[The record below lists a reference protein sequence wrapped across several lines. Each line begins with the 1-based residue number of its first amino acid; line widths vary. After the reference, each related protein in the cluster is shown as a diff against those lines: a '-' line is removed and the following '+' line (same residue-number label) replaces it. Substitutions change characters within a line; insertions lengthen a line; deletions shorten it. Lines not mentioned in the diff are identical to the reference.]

1 VFSDP
6 KARFEYVPNCPE
18 DDPVTPPVAKSM
30 VSAPSDEPS
39 LVVNVQLVGVAIEA
53 DAHKDRAAAHRSDFI
68 EFLPFAAISNVLRL
82 SLRLFC
88 DLTSIL
94 YHRRKFGFGLRFSW
108 RCARGSQGQ
117 RIDGVTD
124 VAHIIVVGNEKGG
137 SGKSTTCMH
146 VGTALARMGFR
157 VGALDLDLRQ
167 RSFGRYVENRRAY
180 MERMGLNLPSP
191 EYMALPEV
199 DTATLQPDENAYDAR
214 LSAAIAA
221 MEPASDFIVID
232 CPGSHT
238 RLSQFA
244 HSLADTL
251 ITPLNDSFVD
261 FDLLARVDPETGKV
275 KGPSIYSE
283 MVWGAR
289 QLRAQAGLKPIDWI
303 VLRNRLGAQQ
313 MHNKKKVG
321 AALEELSRRIGFR
334 VAPGFSERV
343 IFRELFPR
351 GLTLLDLKDTGVD
364 QLNISN
370 IAARQEV
377 RDLIAALRLPA
388 VSSGA

>member
-1 VFSDP
+1 
-6 KARFEYVPNCPE
+6 
-18 DDPVTPPVAKSM
+18 M
-30 VSAPSDEPS
+30 
-39 LVVNVQLVGVAIEA
+39 
-53 DAHKDRAAAHRSDFI
+53 
-68 EFLPFAAISNVLRL
+68 
-82 SLRLFC
+82 
-88 DLTSIL
+88 
-94 YHRRKFGFGLRFSW
+94 
-108 RCARGSQGQ
+108 
-117 RIDGVTD
+117 
-124 VAHIIVVGNEKGG
+124 AHIIVVGNEKGG

-146 VGTALARMGFR
+146 VATALARMGHR

-167 RSFGRYVENRRAY
+167 RTFGRYIENRKAY
-180 MERMGLNLPSP
+180 LARMGLTLATPDYR
-191 EYMALPEV
+191 ELPEG
-199 DTATLQPDENAYDAR
+199 DAATLQPGENPFDAR
-214 LSAAIAA
+214 LSAAVADLD
-221 MEPASDFIVID
+221 PVSDFIVID

-238 RLSQFA
+238 RLSQVA

-261 FDLLARVDPETGKV
+261 FDLLARVDAETGKV

-303 VLRNRLGAQQ
+303 IVRNRLGAQQ

-321 AALEELSRRIGFR
+321 AALEDLSRRIGFR

-364 QLNISN
+364 QLNLSN

-377 RDLIAALRLPA
+377 RDLMAELRLPN
-388 VSSGA
+388 VTVGF

>member
-1 VFSDP
+1 
-6 KARFEYVPNCPE
+6 
-18 DDPVTPPVAKSM
+18 M
-30 VSAPSDEPS
+30 
-39 LVVNVQLVGVAIEA
+39 
-53 DAHKDRAAAHRSDFI
+53 
-68 EFLPFAAISNVLRL
+68 
-82 SLRLFC
+82 
-88 DLTSIL
+88 
-94 YHRRKFGFGLRFSW
+94 
-108 RCARGSQGQ
+108 
-117 RIDGVTD
+117 
-124 VAHIIVVGNEKGG
+124 AHIIVVGNEKGG

-146 VGTALARMGFR
+146 VATALARMGFR

-167 RSFGRYVENRRAY
+167 KSFGRYIENRRAWIVRSGI
-180 MERMGLNLPSP
+180 ELPTP
-191 EYMALPEV
+191 DYRDLPEV
-199 DTATLQPDENAYDAR
+199 GAEELQPGENAFDHR
-214 LSAAIAA
+214 LSTAVAAL
-221 MEPASDFIVID
+221 EPVSDFIIID

-238 RLSQFA
+238 RLSQVA

-283 MVWGAR
+283 MVWNAR

-370 IAARQEV
+370 VAARQEV
-377 RDLIAALRLPA
+377 RDLMKELRLPG
-388 VSSGA
+388 VQVDF